1 MATTYENALK
11 TSQLYTPQ
19 LPDLQELAKL
29 VPQGAEAVPGL
40 EALATD
46 VTGAMQRQ
54 QIGQMEAASPGITAL
69 FGDAFDVTGEML
81 AGIIPE
87 DVQAQIQND
96 VAARALGAGAAGS
109 GFGANQYARNL
120 GLTSLDLINRG
131 IGSLLQLTPATQQA
145 FTVQNFDIGAEIPG
159 LEALYTSQVN
169 QEQAKAAT
177 ASEQAQL
184 AQANRAL
191 QTSVNLAM
199 LPYSQE
205 KKRQE
210 QMMRSSYIAN
220 RGMQQ
225 FGGGGPA
232 MAAVDYAVRR
242 QLGM

>member
-1 MATTYENALK
+1 MATSYENALR

-19 LPDLQELAKL
+19 LPDIQELAKL

-40 EALATD
+40 EALASD

-54 QIGQMEAASPGITAL
+54 QIGQMETAAPGITGL
-69 FGDAFDVTGEML
+69 FGDAFDVTGQML
-81 AGIIPE
+81 AGIVPE

-96 VAARALGAGAAGS
+96 VAAAALGAGTYGS
-109 GFGANQYARNL
+109 QFGGSQYARNL

-131 IGSLLQLTPATQQA
+131 IGSLLQLTPAAQQA

-159 LEALYTSQVN
+159 LEALYQSEVN
-169 QEQAKAAT
+169 REQAKAAT
-177 ASEQAQL
+177 ASEQAQI

-199 LPYSQE
+199 APYQ
-205 KKRQE
+205 QE
-210 QMMRSSYIAN
+210 QRLREQSKKSSFLSNIA
-220 RGMQQ
+220 MQQ
-225 FGGGGPA
+225 FGGMGPA
-232 MAAVDYAVRR
+232 QANVRYAVLK